1 MQNPLDAVRALHLNL
16 YDFAVWSP
24 EGVIYDRLQP
34 SSNCANGYSVAKAFV
49 MTAIGMLFDD
59 RLLDPSDPI
68 LKYFGRVP
76 GMDAKWARVT
86 IDHALT
92 HRIGF
97 DEGFLDIDVEDVNAY
112 PTNDYLQLTLSH
124 PLALEPGAERHYSD
138 AAFYLLAR
146 LVERVSGRD
155 VESFLNER
163 LFRPARFREYAWSR
177 CPLGH
182 PIGATGL
189 YLRADDMVKLGAI
202 YAGRGVYEGRRYLS
216 EEWIERAY
224 ACEYELHPRAASAT
238 PERPEWRMK
247 GGMYG
252 QGLLINAN
260 RPLAAAWHGF
270 MEEDPSQEIIDCLSA
285 LGQAALS

>member
-1 MQNPLDAVRALHLNL
+1 MHNPLDAVRALHLNL
-16 YDFAVWSP
+16 YDFAIWSP
-24 EGVIYDRLQP
+24 EGAIYDRLQP
-34 SSNCANGYSVAKAFV
+34 SNNCNDSYSVAKAFV
-49 MTAIGMLFDD
+49 MTAVGMLFDD
-59 RLLDPSDPI
+59 RRLDPAEPI

-76 GMDAKWARVT
+76 GMDEKWARVT

-97 DEGFLDIDVEDVNAY
+97 DEGFLDIDAEDVNAY
-112 PTNDYLQLTLSH
+112 PTDDYLQLALSH
-124 PLALEPGAERHYSD
+124 PLALQPGEERHYSD
-138 AAFYLLAR
+138 AAFYLLSR
-146 LVERVSGRD
+146 LVERVSGQD
-155 VESFLNER
+155 VEAFLNDR

-189 YLRADDMVKLGAI
+189 YLRADDMVRLGAI

-224 ACEYELHPRAASAT
+224 AREYELHPRAASAN
-238 PERPEWRMK
+238 PDRPEWRMK
-247 GGMYG
+247 GGMHG
-252 QGLLINAN
+252 QGLLIHAS

-270 MEEDPSQEIIDCLSA
+270 MDEDHSQEIIDCLSD
-285 LGQAALS
+285 LYL